1 LIEPLHH
8 RSEDLH
14 SPPESFVSAHKSFIE
29 PHHHTKTLV
38 KPQQFVQQPV
48 SVQYFDH
55 HPDHHPGH
63 HPHHQLASG
72 KTSFKRPVQPLSK
85 TRLEQF
91 TDQQHF
97 EQTKH

>member
-1 LIEPLHH
+1 MIEPLHQ

-14 SPPESFVSAHKSFIE
+14 LPPPESFVSAHKSFIE

-38 KPQQFVQQPV
+38 KPQQFVQQQPV

-55 HPDHHPGH
+55 HPDHHP
-63 HPHHQLASG
+63 HHQLVSG

-91 TDQQHF
+91 TEQQHF